1 MNEPPLHFIS
11 LAVMTTG
18 IQAIFMTMADI
29 VGDWREELLTVLPG
43 ELRIYTTTI
52 PALDRRVCLMQ
63 DPVYRA
69 EVCHRSMGYEQ
80 SPVPGYYLGV
90 RPAAA
95 STPTISSRAA
105 VKPTRDVRQE

>member
-1 MNEPPLHFIS
+1 
-11 LAVMTTG
+11 MTTG

-69 EVCHRSMGYEQ
+69 EVCHRSMGYGQ

-90 RPAAA
+90 SPAEAA
-95 STPTISSRAA
+95 KTAPVISSKAT
-105 VKPTRDVRQE
+105 VVQTRDARQE